1 MAGARSQSGS
11 AAPFGSLA
19 RACAVILAAWSAA
32 QAAAQSASDVSLIRV
47 ELDGA
52 VFNVTDENGLLLPE
66 NRWIGAELSSEESS
80 DLKLRFRIV
89 SVKTA
94 RSKRF
99 PDSILY
105 TLAPLDNKTAAAP
118 EICRAGSEGLVVA
131 LPLRGAEGR
140 SFKTHPFTLTC
151 RRAGV
156 GGCAPGDRGEDARAA
171 FKSLRGAFDVCIAV
185 RWSERCAETSAPNSA
200 DHCSSIERLRMNGK
214 SDNVRAVAGG
224 RSGDVY

>member
-19 RACAVILAAWSAA
+19 RACAVILAALPAA
-32 QAAAQSASDVSLIRV
+32 QTAAKAASDVSLIRV

-80 DLKLRFRIV
+80 GLKLRFRIV
-89 SVKTA
+89 SVETA
-94 RSKRF
+94 RSNRF
-99 PDSILY
+99 SDSILY
-105 TLAPLDNKTAAAP
+105 TLTPLDGETAAAP

-156 GGCAPGDRGEDARAA
+156 GGCAPGDRSEDARAA
-171 FKSLRGAFDVCIAV
+171 LKSPSGPFNVCIAV
-185 RWSERCAETSAPNSA
+185 RWSERCDETSAPNSA
-200 DHCSSIERLRMNGK
+200 ESCGSIERLRMNSKG
-214 SDNVRAVAGG
+214 DNVRAVAGG